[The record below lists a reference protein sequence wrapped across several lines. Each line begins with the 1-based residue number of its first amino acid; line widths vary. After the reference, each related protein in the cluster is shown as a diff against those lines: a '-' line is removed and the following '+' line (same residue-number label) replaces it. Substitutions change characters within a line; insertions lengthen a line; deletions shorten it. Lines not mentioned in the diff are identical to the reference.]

1 MELTH
6 CAQVMILLLLLL
18 LLLLYLLPTCL
29 RRMHDCV
36 GGEGKVRVTQI
47 KNRDLPSSPRVQE
60 PERIWWRN
68 GAAEAEVEA
77 ATTMG
82 FAGDGIRGQTEGKY
96 LPTIM

>member
-6 CAQVMILLLLLL
+6 CAQVMILLPL

-47 KNRDLPSSPRVQE
+47 KNRDLPSWPRVRE
-60 PERIWWRN
+60 PERIWWRAEW
-68 GAAEAEVEA
+68 GSAAEAEA